1 MATRQPAIPHATTDP
16 GLVGAQPEVRHGLGR
31 ALRRYPLI
39 PLAVLL
45 LVLFIP
51 ALFSDWIAP
60 HDAYQ
65 SHLRNRLQPPVFWG
79 GTWEFI
85 LGTDRLGR
93 CVLSRIMYGA
103 RYALAISMVGIFLGM
118 VIGTVLGLMAG
129 YLRGWWDAVIM
140 RLVDISLALPSVL
153 LALAIAA
160 AWGPSFQAVIIVVA
174 FVLWAY
180 FARQVRGEALSLRER
195 DFVARARVAGASHTR
210 IIRLHIF
217 PNVVNT
223 VVVMATLQIGVVILL
238 EATLSFLGIGVPRP
252 TPAWGLLVADGRQLV
267 VSAWWISLFPGFAI
281 LLTVLSV
288 NLLGDW
294 LRDRLDPRLKQV

>member
-1 MATRQPAIPHATTDP
+1 MATREAGLPSAASSATTAAP
-16 GLVGAQPEVRHGLGR
+16 PSRQRGW
-31 ALRRYPLI
+31 LRRYPAL
-39 PLAVLL
+39 PLVVLVAVLF
-45 LVLFIP
+45 VP
-51 ALFSDWIAP
+51 ALFSDWLAP
-60 HDAYQ
+60 HDPYQ
-65 SHLRNRLQPPVFWG
+65 SYLRNRLQPPVFWG
-79 GTWEFI
+79 GTWEFV

-103 RYALAISMVGIFLGM
+103 RYALAISLVGIVLGA
-118 VIGTVLGLMAG
+118 VIGTALGLIAG
-129 YLRGWWDAVIM
+129 YLRGWTDIVAM

-153 LALAIAA
+153 LALALAA

-180 FARQVRGEALSLRER
+180 FARQVRAEVLSLRER
-195 DFVARARVAGASHTR
+195 DFVARARVAGASNGR
-210 IIRLHIF
+210 IIWRHIF

-238 EATLSFLGIGVPRP
+238 EASLSFLGIGVPRP

-267 VSAWWISLFPGFAI
+267 VSAWWISMFPGVAI

-294 LRDRLDPRLKQV
+294 LRDRLDPKLRQV